1 MSSVLKIVLKEVG
14 KKNGPI
20 KNRNNETEK
29 RFKERERERE
39 RESKWESQRVAKR
52 GERKILRE
60 REKID
65 SFKRE
70 I

>member
-29 RFKERERERE
+29 RFKERERE
-39 RESKWESQRVAKR
+39 SKWESR
-52 GERKILRE
+52 
-60 REKID
+60 
-65 SFKRE
+65 
-70 I
+70 

>member
-29 RFKERERERE
+29 RFKERERANGRVK
-39 RESKWESQRVAKR
+39 ESLKEEK
-52 GERKILRE
+52 ERKKTQHL
-60 REKID
+60 ID
-65 SFKRE
+65 LMLARSKE
-70 I
+70 

>member
-39 RESKWESQRVAKR
+39 SKWESQRVAKR

>member
-29 RFKERERERE
+29 RFKERERE
-39 RESKWESQRVAKR
+39 SKWESQRVAKR

>member
-29 RFKERERERE
+29 RFKERERE
-39 RESKWESQRVAKR
+39 SKWESQRVAKKR
-52 GERKILRE
+52 GERKKLRE

-65 SFKRE
+65 
-70 I
+70 

>member
-29 RFKERERERE
+29 RFKERERERANG
-39 RESKWESQRVAKR
+39 RVAKR

>member
-39 RESKWESQRVAKR
+39 REQMGESLK
-52 GERKILRE
+52 E
-60 REKID
+60 EKD
-65 SFKRE
+65 RY
-70 I
+70 